1 MQSFKQNPAAKTAQ
15 NKYKGFYRQKN
26 YNINNYWMPG
36 QAVTEKDSEMLLQ
49 VKTFY
54 RQHGYTPTKEDV
66 GNAPQLKAR
75 FRTWN
80 NVLLAAGLP
89 DKNDPENQKKRME
102 SKRQNETAD
111 SSNEENN

>member
-1 MQSFKQNPAAKTAQ
+1 
-15 NKYKGFYRQKN
+15 
-26 YNINNYWMPG
+26 MPG
-36 QAVTEKDSEMLLQ
+36 QPVTEKDSEMLLS

-66 GNAPQLKAR
+66 GNAAQLKSR

-89 DKNDPENQKKRME
+89 DKNNPENQKKRME
-102 SKRQNETAD
+102 AKRQNETAD
-111 SSNEENN
+111 SSSGENN